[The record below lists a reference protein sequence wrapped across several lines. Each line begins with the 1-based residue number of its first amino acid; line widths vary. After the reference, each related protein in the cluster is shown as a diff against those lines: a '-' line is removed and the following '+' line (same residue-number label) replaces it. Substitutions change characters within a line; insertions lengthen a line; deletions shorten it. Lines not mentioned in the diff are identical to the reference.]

1 MRAIKSVLTCAGAIK
16 RDRSSQKLDDAQK
29 EALKEMSAK
38 ELEQEEMQQEVKILM
53 KAIRDMNLP
62 KFVAEDLPL
71 FNALFQD
78 LFPNID
84 MVESINQDLYD

>member
-1 MRAIKSVLTCAGAIK
+1 
-16 RDRSSQKLDDAQK
+16 
-29 EALKEMSAK
+29 
-38 ELEQEEMQQEVKILM
+38 M

-84 MVESINQDLYD
+84 MVESFNQEFQDQIEATCKTMNLQINNA